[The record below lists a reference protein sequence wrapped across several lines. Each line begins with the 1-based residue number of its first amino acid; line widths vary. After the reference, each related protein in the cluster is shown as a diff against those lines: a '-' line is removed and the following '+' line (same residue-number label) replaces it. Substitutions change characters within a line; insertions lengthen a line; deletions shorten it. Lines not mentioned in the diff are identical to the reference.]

1 MTIENLQKQVEE
13 LNEKISTL
21 PETEENK
28 VIIDGYKNRIELIE
42 KQIALI
48 KNRNLAMEESERLR
62 REAEEKI
69 EQARIDEKDAIEYSK
84 DIRIIQR
91 QIKLNERSTR
101 KASKK
106 AKVCRIRRE
115 RKERIKRII
124 NKIKE
129 PFTILSLKTQSI
141 IIDASGKICD
151 IKNKVIRKRNN
162 VNKKIITSIEKVKST
177 LKRNIE
183 RIKNIFRKKEVIT
196 LQPKYKIVKL
206 NAKGKRPLRTKKTP
220 VVNTKKSKV
229 GTFLKKG
236 LQKIKNFVGTIGL
249 RTKIAATDIGIKVQN
264 TNRKI
269 IITRNKINQKIVT
282 TIDTAR
288 SKVGNFKKNVVDR
301 FKKAAQKIKNAFS
314 VNEEEK
320 QKLIARLEEK
330 KGILNAKREENKNL
344 YEQGKFKNLYEQGK
358 FENLTRTRTRS
369 GYVSTT
375 ILAIL
380 AVSIVGLLVAYWTL
394 LMVK

>member
-28 VIIDGYKNRIELIE
+28 AIINEYKNRIELIE

-48 KNRNLAMEESERLR
+48 KNRNLAMEESKRLR
-62 REAEEKI
+62 REAEKNEN
-69 EQARIDEKDAIEYSK
+69 AASGYSE

-91 QIKLNERSTR
+91 EIKLNERSAR
-101 KASKK
+101 KVSRK

-124 NKIKE
+124 NKIKD
-129 PFTILSLKTQSI
+129 PFTILMLKTQSI

-151 IKNKVIRKRNN
+151 VKNKVIRQRNS

-177 LKRNIE
+177 LKKNIE

-196 LQPKYKIVKL
+196 LQPKYKIVKIT
-206 NAKGKRPLRTKKTP
+206 AKGKRPLRTKKTP

-236 LQKIKNFVGTIGL
+236 LQKTRDFVGTLGL
-249 RTKIAATDIGIKVQN
+249 RTKIAVTDIGIKVQN

-282 TIDTAR
+282 TIDTAKD
-288 SKVGNFKKNVVDR
+288 KVGSFKKSVVEK

-314 VNEEEK
+314 VSEEEK
-320 QKLIARLEEK
+320 QKLIARLEAK
-330 KGILNAKREENKNL
+330 KENLNRIKEENGNL
-344 YEQGKFKNLYEQGK
+344 YEQGKFR
-358 FENLTRTRTRS
+358 NLTKKRS

>member
-28 VIIDGYKNRIELIE
+28 AIIDEYKNRIELIE

-69 EQARIDEKDAIEYSK
+69 EQARINKKDAIGYSK

-91 QIKLNERSTR
+91 KIKLNEKSAR
-101 KASKK
+101 KVSRK

-177 LKRNIE
+177 LKKNIE

-220 VVNTKKSKV
+220 IVNTKKSKV

-236 LQKIKNFVGTIGL
+236 LQKVRDFVGTIGL
-249 RTKIAATDIGIKVQN
+249 RVKSAATDIGIKAQN
-264 TNRKI
+264 ANRKI
-269 IITRNKINQKIVT
+269 IITRNKINQRIVT

-288 SKVGNFKKNVVDR
+288 SKVGSFKKSVVEK

-330 KGILNAKREENKNL
+330 KEILNRIKEENRIL
-344 YEQGKFKNLYEQGK
+344 YEQGKFK
-358 FENLTRTRTRS
+358 NLTRTRTRS

>member
-28 VIIDGYKNRIELIE
+28 AIIDEYKNRIELIE

-69 EQARIDEKDAIEYSK
+69 EQARIGENDAIGYSK

-91 QIKLNERSTR
+91 KIKLNEKSAR
-101 KASKK
+101 KISRK

-177 LKRNIE
+177 LKKNIE

-206 NAKGKRPLRTKKTP
+206 NAKGKRPLHTKKTP

-249 RTKIAATDIGIKVQN
+249 RTKIAATDIGIKAQN
-264 TNRKI
+264 ANRKI
-269 IITRNKINQKIVT
+269 IITRNKINQRIVT

-288 SKVGNFKKNVVDR
+288 SKVGSFKKSVVEK

-330 KGILNAKREENKNL
+330 KENLNRVKEENRNL
-344 YEQGKFKNLYEQGK
+344 YEQGKFK
-358 FENLTRTRTRS
+358 NLTRTRTRS

>member
-28 VIIDGYKNRIELIE
+28 AIIDGYKNRIELIE

-69 EQARIDEKDAIEYSK
+69 EQARIGENDAIGYSK

-91 QIKLNERSTR
+91 KIKLNEKSARR
-101 KASKK
+101 VARK

-162 VNKKIITSIEKVKST
+162 FIKKIITSIEKVKST
-177 LKRNIE
+177 LKKNIE

-236 LQKIKNFVGTIGL
+236 LQKVRDFVGTIGL
-249 RTKIAATDIGIKVQN
+249 RVKSAATDIGIKAQN
-264 TNRKI
+264 ANRKI
-269 IITRNKINQKIVT
+269 IITRNKINQRIVT

-288 SKVGNFKKNVVDR
+288 SKVGSFKKSVVEK

-330 KGILNAKREENKNL
+330 KENLNRVKEENRNL
-344 YEQGKFKNLYEQGK
+344 YEQGKFK
-358 FENLTRTRTRS
+358 NLTRTRTRS

>member
-28 VIIDGYKNRIELIE
+28 AIIDGYKNRIELIE

-69 EQARIDEKDAIEYSK
+69 EQARIGENDAIGYSK

-91 QIKLNERSTR
+91 KIKLNEKSAR
-101 KASKK
+101 KVSRK

-177 LKRNIE
+177 LKKNIE
-183 RIKNIFRKKEVIT
+183 RIKNRFRKKEVIT
-196 LQPKYKIVKL
+196 LQPKYKIVKIT
-206 NAKGKRPLRTKKTP
+206 AKGKRPLRTKKTP

-236 LQKIKNFVGTIGL
+236 LQKVRDFVGTIGL
-249 RTKIAATDIGIKVQN
+249 RVKSAATDIGIKAQN
-264 TNRKI
+264 ANRKI

-288 SKVGNFKKNVVDR
+288 SKVGNFKKNIVDR

-320 QKLIARLEEK
+320 QKLIARLNEK
-330 KGILNAKREENKNL
+330 KENLNRVKEENRNL
-344 YEQGKFKNLYEQGK
+344 YEQGKFK
-358 FENLTRTRTRS
+358 NLTRTRTRS

>member
-28 VIIDGYKNRIELIE
+28 AIINEYKNRIELIE

-48 KNRNLAMEESERLR
+48 KNRNLAMEESKRLR
-62 REAEEKI
+62 REAEKNEN
-69 EQARIDEKDAIEYSK
+69 AASGYSE

-91 QIKLNERSTR
+91 EIKLNERSAR
-101 KASKK
+101 KVSRK

-124 NKIKE
+124 NKIKD
-129 PFTILSLKTQSI
+129 PFTILMLKTQSI

-151 IKNKVIRKRNN
+151 VKNKVIRKRNS
-162 VNKKIITSIEKVKST
+162 VNEKIITSIEKVKST
-177 LKRNIE
+177 LKKNIE
-183 RIKNIFRKKEVIT
+183 RIKNRFRKKEVIT

-236 LQKIKNFVGTIGL
+236 LQKTRDFVGTLGL
-249 RTKIAATDIGIKVQN
+249 RTKIAVTDISIKVQN

-282 TIDTAR
+282 TIDTAKD
-288 SKVGNFKKNVVDR
+288 KVGSFKKSVVEK

-314 VNEEEK
+314 VSEEEK
-320 QKLIARLEEK
+320 QKLIARLEAK
-330 KGILNAKREENKNL
+330 KENLNRIEEENRNL
-344 YEQGKFKNLYEQGK
+344 YEQGKFR
-358 FENLTRTRTRS
+358 NLTKKRS

>member
-28 VIIDGYKNRIELIE
+28 AIINEYKNRIELIE

-48 KNRNLAMEESERLR
+48 KNRNLAMEESKRLR
-62 REAEEKI
+62 REAEKNEN
-69 EQARIDEKDAIEYSK
+69 AASGYSE

-91 QIKLNERSTR
+91 EIKLNERSAR
-101 KASKK
+101 KVSRK

-124 NKIKE
+124 NKIKD
-129 PFTILSLKTQSI
+129 PFTILMLKTQSI

-151 IKNKVIRKRNN
+151 VKNKVIRQRNS

-177 LKRNIE
+177 LKENIE
-183 RIKNIFRKKEVIT
+183 RIKNRFRKK
-196 LQPKYKIVKL
+196 IVKIT
-206 NAKGKRPLRTKKTP
+206 AKGKRPLRTKKTP

-236 LQKIKNFVGTIGL
+236 LQKTRDFVGTLGL
-249 RTKIAATDIGIKVQN
+249 RTKIAVTDIGIKVQN

-282 TIDTAR
+282 TIDTAKD
-288 SKVGNFKKNVVDR
+288 KVGSFKKSVVEK

-314 VNEEEK
+314 VSEEEK
-320 QKLIARLEEK
+320 QKLIARLEAK
-330 KGILNAKREENKNL
+330 KENLNRIEEENRNL
-344 YEQGKFKNLYEQGK
+344 YEQGKFR
-358 FENLTRTRTRS
+358 NLTRKRS

>member
-28 VIIDGYKNRIELIE
+28 AIIDEYKNRIELIE

-69 EQARIDEKDAIEYSK
+69 EQARIGENDAIGYSK

-91 QIKLNERSTR
+91 KIKLNEKSAR
-101 KASKK
+101 KVSRK

-129 PFTILSLKTQSI
+129 PFTILTLKTQSI

-177 LKRNIE
+177 LKKNIE

-236 LQKIKNFVGTIGL
+236 LQKVRDFVGTIGL
-249 RTKIAATDIGIKVQN
+249 RVKSAATDIGIKAQN
-264 TNRKI
+264 ANRKI
-269 IITRNKINQKIVT
+269 IITRNKINQRIVT

-288 SKVGNFKKNVVDR
+288 SKVGSFKKSVVEK

-320 QKLIARLEEK
+320 QKLIARLNEK
-330 KGILNAKREENKNL
+330 KENLNRVKEENRNL
-344 YEQGKFKNLYEQGK
+344 YEQGKFK
-358 FENLTRTRTRS
+358 NLTRTRTRS

>member
-28 VIIDGYKNRIELIE
+28 AIIDGYKNRIELIE

-69 EQARIDEKDAIEYSK
+69 EQARIGENDAIGYSK

-91 QIKLNERSTR
+91 KIKLNEKSARR
-101 KASKK
+101 VARK

-129 PFTILSLKTQSI
+129 PFTILTLKTQSI

-162 VNKKIITSIEKVKST
+162 FIKKIITSIEKVKST
-177 LKRNIE
+177 LKKNIE

-236 LQKIKNFVGTIGL
+236 LQKVRDFVGTIGL
-249 RTKIAATDIGIKVQN
+249 RVKSAATDIGIKVQN

-269 IITRNKINQKIVT
+269 IITRNKINQRIVT

-288 SKVGNFKKNVVDR
+288 SKVGSFKKSVVEK

-330 KGILNAKREENKNL
+330 KEILNRIKEENRIL
-344 YEQGKFKNLYEQGK
+344 YEQGKFK
-358 FENLTRTRTRS
+358 NLTRTRTRS

>member
-28 VIIDGYKNRIELIE
+28 AIIDEYKNRIELIE

-69 EQARIDEKDAIEYSK
+69 EQARIGENDAIGYSK

-91 QIKLNERSTR
+91 KIKLNEKSAR
-101 KASKK
+101 KVSRK

-177 LKRNIE
+177 LKKNIE

-206 NAKGKRPLRTKKTP
+206 NAKGKRPLHTKKTP

-249 RTKIAATDIGIKVQN
+249 RTKIAATDIGIKAQN
-264 TNRKI
+264 ANRKI
-269 IITRNKINQKIVT
+269 IITRNKINQRIVT

-288 SKVGNFKKNVVDR
+288 SKVGSFKKNVVDR

-330 KGILNAKREENKNL
+330 KENLNRVKEENRNL
-344 YEQGKFKNLYEQGK
+344 YEQGKFK
-358 FENLTRTRTRS
+358 NLTRTRTRS

>member
-28 VIIDGYKNRIELIE
+28 AIIDGYKNRIELIE

-69 EQARIDEKDAIEYSK
+69 EQARIGENDAIGYSK

-91 QIKLNERSTR
+91 KIKLNEKSAR
-101 KASKK
+101 KVSRK

-177 LKRNIE
+177 LKKNIE

-220 VVNTKKSKV
+220 IVNTKKSKV

-236 LQKIKNFVGTIGL
+236 LQKVRDFVGTIGL
-249 RTKIAATDIGIKVQN
+249 RTKIAATDIGIKAQN
-264 TNRKI
+264 ANRKI
-269 IITRNKINQKIVT
+269 IITRNKINQRIVT

-288 SKVGNFKKNVVDR
+288 SKVGSFKKSVVEKK
-301 FKKAAQKIKNAFS
+301 KKAAQKIKNAFS

-330 KGILNAKREENKNL
+330 KENLNRVKEENRNL
-344 YEQGKFKNLYEQGK
+344 YEQGKFK
-358 FENLTRTRTRS
+358 NLTRTRTRS

>member
-28 VIIDGYKNRIELIE
+28 AIIDGYKNRIELIE

-69 EQARIDEKDAIEYSK
+69 EQARIGENDAIGYSK

-91 QIKLNERSTR
+91 KIKLDERSAR
-101 KASKK
+101 KVSRK

-151 IKNKVIRKRNN
+151 IKNKVIRKRNS

-177 LKRNIE
+177 LKKNIE
-183 RIKNIFRKKEVIT
+183 RIKNRFRKKEVIT
-196 LQPKYKIVKL
+196 LQPKYKIVKIT
-206 NAKGKRPLRTKKTP
+206 AKGKRPLRTRKTP
-220 VVNTKKSKV
+220 IVNTKKSKV

-236 LQKIKNFVGTIGL
+236 LQKVRDFVGTIGL
-249 RTKIAATDIGIKVQN
+249 RVKSAATDIGIKAQN
-264 TNRKI
+264 ANRKI

-288 SKVGNFKKNVVDR
+288 SKVGNFKKNIVDR

-320 QKLIARLEEK
+320 QKLIARLNEK
-330 KGILNAKREENKNL
+330 KENLNRVKEENRNL
-344 YEQGKFKNLYEQGK
+344 YEQGKFK
-358 FENLTRTRTRS
+358 NLTRTRTRS

>member
-28 VIIDGYKNRIELIE
+28 AIIDEYKNRIELVE

-48 KNRNLAMEESERLR
+48 KNRNLAMEESKRLR
-62 REAEEKI
+62 REAEKNEN
-69 EQARIDEKDAIEYSK
+69 AASGYSE

-91 QIKLNERSTR
+91 EIKLNERSAR
-101 KASKK
+101 KVSRK

-124 NKIKE
+124 NKIKD
-129 PFTILSLKTQSI
+129 PFTILMLKTQSI

-151 IKNKVIRKRNN
+151 VKNKVIRQRNS

-177 LKRNIE
+177 LKENIE
-183 RIKNIFRKKEVIT
+183 RIKNRFRKKEVIT
-196 LQPKYKIVKL
+196 LQPKYKIVKIT
-206 NAKGKRPLRTKKTP
+206 AKGKRPLRTKKTP

-229 GTFLKKG
+229 GTFLKKV
-236 LQKIKNFVGTIGL
+236 LQKTRDFVGTLGL
-249 RTKIAATDIGIKVQN
+249 RTKIAVTDIGIKVQN

-282 TIDTAR
+282 TIDTAKD
-288 SKVGNFKKNVVDR
+288 KVGSFKKSVVEK

-314 VNEEEK
+314 VSEEEK
-320 QKLIARLEEK
+320 QKLIARLKAKKEK
-330 KGILNAKREENKNL
+330 LNRIEEENRNL
-344 YEQGKFKNLYEQGK
+344 YEQGKFR
-358 FENLTRTRTRS
+358 NLTKKRS

>member
-28 VIIDGYKNRIELIE
+28 VIIAGYKNRIELIE
-42 KQIALI
+42 RQIASI
-48 KNRNLAMEESERLR
+48 KNRDLAKEESEKLR

-106 AKVCRIRRE
+106 AKVCRIRRK

-129 PFTILSLKTQSI
+129 PFTILTLKTQSI

-196 LQPKYKIVKL
+196 LPPKYKIVKL

-220 VVNTKKSKV
+220 IVNTKKSKV

-288 SKVGNFKKNVVDR
+288 SKVGNFKKSVVEK

-330 KGILNAKREENKNL
+330 KENLNRVKEENRNL
-344 YEQGKFKNLYEQGK
+344 YEQGKFK
-358 FENLTRTRTRS
+358 NLTRTRTRS

>member
-28 VIIDGYKNRIELIE
+28 AIIDGYKNRIELIE

-62 REAEEKI
+62 KEAEEKI
-69 EQARIDEKDAIEYSK
+69 EQARIGENDAIGYSK

-91 QIKLNERSTR
+91 KIKLNEKSAR
-101 KASKK
+101 KVSRK

-177 LKRNIE
+177 LKKNIE

-206 NAKGKRPLRTKKTP
+206 NAKGKRPLHTKKTP

-288 SKVGNFKKNVVDR
+288 SKVGNFKKNIVDR

-320 QKLIARLEEK
+320 QILIARLEEK
-330 KGILNAKREENKNL
+330 KENLNRVKEENRNL
-344 YEQGKFKNLYEQGK
+344 YEQGKFK
-358 FENLTRTRTRS
+358 NLTRTRTRS

>member
-28 VIIDGYKNRIELIE
+28 AIIDEYKNRIELIE

-69 EQARIDEKDAIEYSK
+69 EQARIGENDAIGYSK

-91 QIKLNERSTR
+91 KIKLNEKSAR
-101 KASKK
+101 KVSRK

-141 IIDASGKICD
+141 INDASGKICD

-177 LKRNIE
+177 LKKNIE

-220 VVNTKKSKV
+220 IVNTKKSKV

-236 LQKIKNFVGTIGL
+236 LQKVRDFVGTIGL
-249 RTKIAATDIGIKVQN
+249 RTKIAATDIGIKAQN
-264 TNRKI
+264 ANRKI

-288 SKVGNFKKNVVDR
+288 SKVGNFKKNIVDR

-320 QKLIARLEEK
+320 QKLIARLNEK
-330 KGILNAKREENKNL
+330 KENLNRVKEENRNL
-344 YEQGKFKNLYEQGK
+344 YEQGKFK
-358 FENLTRTRTRS
+358 NLTRTRTRS

>member
-28 VIIDGYKNRIELIE
+28 AIIDGYKNRIELIE

-69 EQARIDEKDAIEYSK
+69 EQARIGENDAIGYSK

-91 QIKLNERSTR
+91 KIKLNEKSAR
-101 KASKK
+101 KVSRK

-129 PFTILSLKTQSI
+129 PFTILTLKTQSI

-162 VNKKIITSIEKVKST
+162 FIKKIITSIEKVKST
-177 LKRNIE
+177 LKKNIE

-236 LQKIKNFVGTIGL
+236 LQKVRDFVGTIGL
-249 RTKIAATDIGIKVQN
+249 RVKSAATDIGIKAQN
-264 TNRKI
+264 ANRKI
-269 IITRNKINQKIVT
+269 IITRNKINQRIVT

-288 SKVGNFKKNVVDR
+288 SKVGSFKKSVVEK

-320 QKLIARLEEK
+320 QKLIARLNEK
-330 KGILNAKREENKNL
+330 KENLNRVKEENRNL
-344 YEQGKFKNLYEQGK
+344 YEQGKFK
-358 FENLTRTRTRS
+358 NLTRTRTRS

>member
-28 VIIDGYKNRIELIE
+28 AIIDGYKNRIELIE

-69 EQARIDEKDAIEYSK
+69 EQARIGENDAIGYSK

-91 QIKLNERSTR
+91 KIKLNEKSARR
-101 KASKK
+101 VARK

-177 LKRNIE
+177 LKKNIE

-206 NAKGKRPLRTKKTP
+206 NAKGKRPLHTKKTP

-288 SKVGNFKKNVVDR
+288 SKVGNFKKSVVEK

-320 QKLIARLEEK
+320 QKLIARLNEK
-330 KGILNAKREENKNL
+330 KENLNRVKEENRNL
-344 YEQGKFKNLYEQGK
+344 YEQGKFK
-358 FENLTRTRTRS
+358 NLTRTRTRS

>member
-28 VIIDGYKNRIELIE
+28 AIINEYKNRIELIE

-48 KNRNLAMEESERLR
+48 KNRNLAMEESKRLR
-62 REAEEKI
+62 REAEKNEN
-69 EQARIDEKDAIEYSK
+69 AASGYSE

-91 QIKLNERSTR
+91 EIKLNERSAR
-101 KASKK
+101 KVSRK

-124 NKIKE
+124 NKIKD
-129 PFTILSLKTQSI
+129 PFTILMLKTQSI

-151 IKNKVIRKRNN
+151 VKNKVIRQRNS

-177 LKRNIE
+177 LKENIE
-183 RIKNIFRKKEVIT
+183 RIKNRFRKKEVIT

-236 LQKIKNFVGTIGL
+236 LQKTRDFVGTLGL
-249 RTKIAATDIGIKVQN
+249 RTKIAVTDIGIKVQN

-282 TIDTAR
+282 TIDTAKD
-288 SKVGNFKKNVVDR
+288 KVGSFKKSVVEK

-314 VNEEEK
+314 VSEEEK

-330 KGILNAKREENKNL
+330 KESLNRIKAKNKNL
-344 YEQGKFKNLYEQGK
+344 YEQGKFKNL
-358 FENLTRTRTRS
+358 TRKRS

>member
-28 VIIDGYKNRIELIE
+28 AIINEYKNRIELIE

-48 KNRNLAMEESERLR
+48 KNRNLAMEESKRLR
-62 REAEEKI
+62 REAEKNEN
-69 EQARIDEKDAIEYSK
+69 AASGYSE

-91 QIKLNERSTR
+91 EIKLNERSAR
-101 KASKK
+101 NVSRK

-124 NKIKE
+124 NKIKD
-129 PFTILSLKTQSI
+129 PFTILMLKTQSI

-151 IKNKVIRKRNN
+151 VKNKVIRQRNS

-183 RIKNIFRKKEVIT
+183 RIKNRFRKKEVIT
-196 LQPKYKIVKL
+196 LQPKYKIVKIT
-206 NAKGKRPLRTKKTP
+206 AKGKRPLRTKKTP

-236 LQKIKNFVGTIGL
+236 LQKTRDFVGTLGL
-249 RTKIAATDIGIKVQN
+249 RTKIAVTDIGIKVQN

-269 IITRNKINQKIVT
+269 IVTRNKINQKIVT
-282 TIDTAR
+282 TIDTAKD
-288 SKVGNFKKNVVDR
+288 KVGSFKKSVVEK

-314 VNEEEK
+314 VSEEEK

-330 KGILNAKREENKNL
+330 KESLNRIKAKNKNL
-344 YEQGKFKNLYEQGK
+344 YEQGKFKNL
-358 FENLTRTRTRS
+358 TRKRS

>member
-28 VIIDGYKNRIELIE
+28 AIIDGYKNRIELIE

-69 EQARIDEKDAIEYSK
+69 EQARIGENDAIGYSK

-91 QIKLNERSTR
+91 KIKLNEKSARR
-101 KASKK
+101 VARK

-129 PFTILSLKTQSI
+129 PFTILTLKTQSI

-162 VNKKIITSIEKVKST
+162 FIKKIITSIEKVKST
-177 LKRNIE
+177 LKKNIE

-236 LQKIKNFVGTIGL
+236 LQKVRDFVGTIGL

-269 IITRNKINQKIVT
+269 IITRNKINQRIVT

-288 SKVGNFKKNVVDR
+288 SKVGSFKKSVVEK

-330 KGILNAKREENKNL
+330 KEILNRIKEENRIL
-344 YEQGKFKNLYEQGK
+344 YEQGKFK
-358 FENLTRTRTRS
+358 NLTRTRTRS

>member
-28 VIIDGYKNRIELIE
+28 AIIDGYKNRIELIE

-69 EQARIDEKDAIEYSK
+69 EQARIGENDAIGYSK

-91 QIKLNERSTR
+91 KIKLNEKSARR
-101 KASKK
+101 VARK

-162 VNKKIITSIEKVKST
+162 FIKKIITSIEKVKST
-177 LKRNIE
+177 LKKNIE

-220 VVNTKKSKV
+220 IVNTKKSKV

-236 LQKIKNFVGTIGL
+236 LQKVRDFVGTIGL

-269 IITRNKINQKIVT
+269 IITRNKINQRIVT

-288 SKVGNFKKNVVDR
+288 SKVGSFKKSVVEK

-330 KGILNAKREENKNL
+330 KEILNRIKEENRIL
-344 YEQGKFKNLYEQGK
+344 YEQGKFK
-358 FENLTRTRTRS
+358 NLTRTRTRS

>member
-28 VIIDGYKNRIELIE
+28 AIIDGYKNRIELIE

-69 EQARIDEKDAIEYSK
+69 EQARIGENDAIGYSK

-91 QIKLNERSTR
+91 KIKLNEKSARR
-101 KASKK
+101 VARK

-129 PFTILSLKTQSI
+129 PFTILTLKTQSI

-162 VNKKIITSIEKVKST
+162 FIKKIITSIEKVKST
-177 LKRNIE
+177 LKKNIE

-236 LQKIKNFVGTIGL
+236 LQKVRDFVGTIGL
-249 RTKIAATDIGIKVQN
+249 RVKSAATDIGIKAQN
-264 TNRKI
+264 ANRKI
-269 IITRNKINQKIVT
+269 IITKNKINQRIVT

-288 SKVGNFKKNVVDR
+288 SKVGSFKKSVVEK

-330 KGILNAKREENKNL
+330 KEILNRIKEENRIL
-344 YEQGKFKNLYEQGK
+344 YEQGKFK
-358 FENLTRTRTRS
+358 NLTRTRTRS

>member
-28 VIIDGYKNRIELIE
+28 AIIDGYKNRIELIE

-69 EQARIDEKDAIEYSK
+69 EQARIGENDAIGYSK

-91 QIKLNERSTR
+91 KIKLNEKSAR
-101 KASKK
+101 KVSRK

-162 VNKKIITSIEKVKST
+162 FIKKIITSIEKVKST
-177 LKRNIE
+177 LKKNIE

-206 NAKGKRPLRTKKTP
+206 NAKGKRPLHTKKTP

-288 SKVGNFKKNVVDR
+288 SKVGNFKKSVVEK

-330 KGILNAKREENKNL
+330 KENLNRVKEENRNL
-344 YEQGKFKNLYEQGK
+344 YEQGKFK
-358 FENLTRTRTRS
+358 NLTRTRTRS

>member
-28 VIIDGYKNRIELIE
+28 AIIDGYKNRIELIE

-69 EQARIDEKDAIEYSK
+69 EQARIGENDAIGYSK

-91 QIKLNERSTR
+91 KIKLNEKSAR
-101 KASKK
+101 KVSRK

-129 PFTILSLKTQSI
+129 PFTILTLKTQSI

-177 LKRNIE
+177 LKKNIE

-236 LQKIKNFVGTIGL
+236 LQKVRDFVGTIGL

-269 IITRNKINQKIVT
+269 IITRNKINQRIVT

-288 SKVGNFKKNVVDR
+288 SKVGSFKKSVVEK

-320 QKLIARLEEK
+320 QKLIARLNEK
-330 KGILNAKREENKNL
+330 KENLNRVKEENRNL
-344 YEQGKFKNLYEQGK
+344 YEQGKFK
-358 FENLTRTRTRS
+358 NLTRTRTRS

>member
-28 VIIDGYKNRIELIE
+28 AIIDGYKNRIELIE

-69 EQARIDEKDAIEYSK
+69 EQARIGENDAIGYSK

-91 QIKLNERSTR
+91 KIKLNEKSAR
-101 KASKK
+101 KVSRK

-129 PFTILSLKTQSI
+129 PFTILTLKTQSI

-177 LKRNIE
+177 LKKNIE

-206 NAKGKRPLRTKKTP
+206 NAKGKRPLHTKKTP

-330 KGILNAKREENKNL
+330 RGILNAKREENRNL
-344 YEQGKFKNLYEQGK
+344 YEQGKFK
-358 FENLTRTRTRS
+358 NLTRTRTRS

>member
-28 VIIDGYKNRIELIE
+28 VIIAGYKNRIELIE
-42 KQIALI
+42 SQIASI
-48 KNRNLAMEESERLR
+48 KNRDLAMEESEKLR

-177 LKRNIE
+177 LKKNIE

-196 LQPKYKIVKL
+196 LQPKHKIVKL
-206 NAKGKRPLRTKKTP
+206 NAKGKRPLHTKKTP

-288 SKVGNFKKNVVDR
+288 SKVGNFKKSVVEK

-344 YEQGKFKNLYEQGK
+344 YEQGKFKNL
-358 FENLTRTRTRS
+358 TRKRTKS

>member
-28 VIIDGYKNRIELIE
+28 AIIDEYKNRIELIE

-48 KNRNLAMEESERLR
+48 KNRNLAKEESKRLR
-62 REAEEKI
+62 REAEEII
-69 EQARIDEKDAIEYSK
+69 EQARIGENDAIGYSN

-91 QIKLNERSTR
+91 KIKLNERRARNVSR
-101 KASKK
+101 K

-124 NKIKE
+124 NKIKD
-129 PFTILSLKTQSI
+129 PFTILTLKTQSI
-141 IIDASGKICD
+141 IIDVSGKICD
-151 IKNKVIRKRNN
+151 VKNKVIRKRNS
-162 VNKKIITSIEKVKST
+162 VNEKIITSIEKVKST

-183 RIKNIFRKKEVIT
+183 RIKNRFRKKEVIT

-236 LQKIKNFVGTIGL
+236 LQKTRDFVGTLGL
-249 RTKIAATDIGIKVQN
+249 RTKIAVTDIGIKVQN

-282 TIDTAR
+282 TIDTAKD
-288 SKVGNFKKNVVDR
+288 KVGSFKKSVVEK

-314 VNEEEK
+314 VSEEEK
-320 QKLIARLEEK
+320 QKLIARLEAK
-330 KGILNAKREENKNL
+330 KENLNRIKEENSNL
-344 YEQGKFKNLYEQGK
+344 YEQGNFKNLTK
-358 FENLTRTRTRS
+358 KRS

>member
-28 VIIDGYKNRIELIE
+28 AIIDGYKNRIELIE

-69 EQARIDEKDAIEYSK
+69 EQARIGENDAIGYSK

-91 QIKLNERSTR
+91 KIKLNEKSARR
-101 KASKK
+101 VARK

-129 PFTILSLKTQSI
+129 PFTILTLKTQSI

-162 VNKKIITSIEKVKST
+162 FIKKIITSIEKVKST
-177 LKRNIE
+177 LKKNIE

-288 SKVGNFKKNVVDR
+288 SKVGNFKKSVVEK

-330 KGILNAKREENKNL
+330 KENLNRVKEENRNL
-344 YEQGKFKNLYEQGK
+344 YEQGKFK
-358 FENLTRTRTRS
+358 NLTRTRTRS

>member
-28 VIIDGYKNRIELIE
+28 AIINEYKNRIELIE

-48 KNRNLAMEESERLR
+48 KNRNLAMEESKRLR
-62 REAEEKI
+62 REAEKNEN
-69 EQARIDEKDAIEYSK
+69 AASGYSE

-91 QIKLNERSTR
+91 EIKLNERSAR
-101 KASKK
+101 KVSRK

-124 NKIKE
+124 NKIKD
-129 PFTILSLKTQSI
+129 PFTILMLKTQSI

-151 IKNKVIRKRNN
+151 VKNKVIRQRNS

-177 LKRNIE
+177 LKKNIE

-196 LQPKYKIVKL
+196 LQPKYKIVKIT
-206 NAKGKRPLRTKKTP
+206 AKGKRPLRTKKTP

-236 LQKIKNFVGTIGL
+236 LQKTRDFVGTLGL
-249 RTKIAATDIGIKVQN
+249 RTKIAVTDIGIKVQN
-264 TNRKI
+264 TNIKI

-282 TIDTAR
+282 TIDTAKD
-288 SKVGNFKKNVVDR
+288 KVGSFKKSVVEK

-314 VNEEEK
+314 VSEEEK
-320 QKLIARLEEK
+320 QKLIARLEAK
-330 KGILNAKREENKNL
+330 KENLNRIKKENGNL
-344 YEQGKFKNLYEQGK
+344 YEQGKFR
-358 FENLTRTRTRS
+358 NLTKKRS

>member
-28 VIIDGYKNRIELIE
+28 AIIDGYKNRIELIE

-69 EQARIDEKDAIEYSK
+69 EQARIGENDAIGYSK

-91 QIKLNERSTR
+91 KIKLNEKSARR
-101 KASKK
+101 VARK

-129 PFTILSLKTQSI
+129 PFTILTLKTQSI

-177 LKRNIE
+177 LKKNIE

-229 GTFLKKG
+229 GTVLKNG
-236 LQKIKNFVGTIGL
+236 LQKIKDCVGAIWL

-288 SKVGNFKKNVVDR
+288 SKVGNFKKSVVEK

-330 KGILNAKREENKNL
+330 KENLNRVKEENRNL
-344 YEQGKFKNLYEQGK
+344 YEQGKFK
-358 FENLTRTRTRS
+358 NLTRTRTRS

>member
-28 VIIDGYKNRIELIE
+28 AIINEYKNRIELIE

-48 KNRNLAMEESERLR
+48 KNRNLAMEESKRLR
-62 REAEEKI
+62 REAEKNEN
-69 EQARIDEKDAIEYSK
+69 AASGYSE

-91 QIKLNERSTR
+91 EIKLNERSAR
-101 KASKK
+101 KVSRK

-124 NKIKE
+124 NKIKD
-129 PFTILSLKTQSI
+129 PFTILMLKTQSI

-151 IKNKVIRKRNN
+151 VKNKVIRQRNS

-183 RIKNIFRKKEVIT
+183 RIKNRFRKKEVIT
-196 LQPKYKIVKL
+196 LQPKYKIVKIT
-206 NAKGKRPLRTKKTP
+206 AKGKRPLRTKKTP

-236 LQKIKNFVGTIGL
+236 LQKTRDFVGTLGL
-249 RTKIAATDIGIKVQN
+249 RTKIAVTDIGIKVQN

-282 TIDTAR
+282 TIDTAKD
-288 SKVGNFKKNVVDR
+288 KVGSFKKSVVEK

-314 VNEEEK
+314 VSEEEK
-320 QKLIARLEEK
+320 QKLIARLEAK
-330 KGILNAKREENKNL
+330 KENLNRIEEENRNL
-344 YEQGKFKNLYEQGK
+344 YEQGKFR
-358 FENLTRTRTRS
+358 NLTRKRS

>member
-28 VIIDGYKNRIELIE
+28 AIIDGYKNRIELIE

-69 EQARIDEKDAIEYSK
+69 EQARIGENDAIGYSK

-91 QIKLNERSTR
+91 KIKLNEKSARR
-101 KASKK
+101 VARK

-177 LKRNIE
+177 LKKNIE

-206 NAKGKRPLRTKKTP
+206 NAKGKRPLHTKKTP

-249 RTKIAATDIGIKVQN
+249 RTKIAATDIGIKAQN
-264 TNRKI
+264 ANRKI
-269 IITRNKINQKIVT
+269 IITRNKINQRIVT

-288 SKVGNFKKNVVDR
+288 SKVGSFKKSVVEK

-330 KGILNAKREENKNL
+330 KENLNRVKEENRNL
-344 YEQGKFKNLYEQGK
+344 YEQGKFK
-358 FENLTRTRTRS
+358 NLTRTRTRS

>member
-28 VIIDGYKNRIELIE
+28 AIIDEYKNRIELIE

-69 EQARIDEKDAIEYSK
+69 EQARIGENDAIGYSK

-91 QIKLNERSTR
+91 KIKLNEKSAR
-101 KASKK
+101 KISRK

-177 LKRNIE
+177 LKKNIE

-236 LQKIKNFVGTIGL
+236 LQKVRDFVGTIGL
-249 RTKIAATDIGIKVQN
+249 RVKSAATDIGIKVQN

-288 SKVGNFKKNVVDR
+288 SKVGNFKKSVVEK

-330 KGILNAKREENKNL
+330 KENLNRVKEENRNL
-344 YEQGKFKNLYEQGK
+344 YEQGKFK
-358 FENLTRTRTRS
+358 NLTRTRTRS

>member
-28 VIIDGYKNRIELIE
+28 AIIDGYKNRIELIE

-69 EQARIDEKDAIEYSK
+69 EQARIGENDAIGYSK

-91 QIKLNERSTR
+91 KIKLDERSAR
-101 KASKK
+101 KVSRK

-129 PFTILSLKTQSI
+129 PFTILTLKTQSI

-162 VNKKIITSIEKVKST
+162 FIKKIITSIEKVKST
-177 LKRNIE
+177 LKKNIE

-236 LQKIKNFVGTIGL
+236 LQKVRDFVGTIGL

-288 SKVGNFKKNVVDR
+288 SKVGNFKKSVVEK

-330 KGILNAKREENKNL
+330 KENLNRVKEENRNL
-344 YEQGKFKNLYEQGK
+344 YEQGKFK
-358 FENLTRTRTRS
+358 NLTRTRTRS

>member
-28 VIIDGYKNRIELIE
+28 VIIAGYKNRIELIE
-42 KQIALI
+42 RQIASI
-48 KNRNLAMEESERLR
+48 KNRDLAKEESEKLR

-106 AKVCRIRRE
+106 AKVCRIRRK

-129 PFTILSLKTQSI
+129 PFTILTLKTQSI

-196 LQPKYKIVKL
+196 LPPKYKIVKL

-220 VVNTKKSKV
+220 IVNTKKSKV

-288 SKVGNFKKNVVDR
+288 SKVGNFKKSVVEK
-301 FKKAAQKIKNAFS
+301 FKKATQKIKNAFS

-330 KGILNAKREENKNL
+330 KENLNRVKEENRNL
-344 YEQGKFKNLYEQGK
+344 YEQGKFK
-358 FENLTRTRTRS
+358 NLTRTRTRS